1 VERAR
6 SAQVRGAVP
15 SISDGTRPIVDGVS
29 GSRPRAEVLIL
40 LVLLLLV
47 GLLVV
52 GRVRTRGLSERGPSL
67 ETTLGA
73 VEDELAC
80 LKRVAEESITR
91 EFEEVAA
98 TPAPDIF
105 AEPAPVRPE
114 VVVAEV
120 QRVRELT
127 FERIPEPVYLTASEL
142 SERASGYAA
151 DYPSDEAAA
160 DSDLLSSLGAVPE
173 GSDLKELTAAALGE
187 QVAGFYDTDTKQI
200 VVTGDPE
207 AGLDPIEE
215 LTLAHEFEHALA
227 DQVLGLPVDEDFPAD
242 GTEDSTLA
250 ATAVVE
256 GDATLTM
263 ALYSFTGAAI
273 APTALFGTELVDA
286 AGTASLPYY
295 LERGMIFPYA
305 EGLGFVCHLYRQG
318 GWSAVNEA
326 YANPPTTTAQILF
339 SERYGVEEEALDPRD
354 SVSPG
359 PGWSNEDVQAFGAA
373 DLLFLFEAPGGRT
386 DRVLDEPKD
395 RAAGWAGGEVFLW
408 SREDGL
414 GTATGMVLV
423 QRSGERSLCRSMKE
437 WYRAAFPE
445 AARARRLPGE
455 EMAARGTD
463 QAASL
468 RCDGSEVRLGIAD
481 DLGIARRVIG

>member
-1 VERAR
+1 MV
-6 SAQVRGAVP
+6 
-15 SISDGTRPIVDGVS
+15 
-29 GSRPRAEVLIL
+29 IL
-40 LVLLLLV
+40 FVLLLLV

-52 GRVRTRGLSERGPSL
+52 GRLRTRGPTERSPSL
-67 ETTLGA
+67 ETALGA

-80 LKRVAEESITR
+80 FKSVAEESFAK
-91 EFEEVAA
+91 EFEEMAA
-98 TPAPDIF
+98 TPASGLF
-105 AEPAPVRPE
+105 AEPGVVRPE
-114 VVVAEV
+114 AVVAQV
-120 QRVRELT
+120 QKVRELT
-127 FERIPEPVYLTASEL
+127 FEEIPEPTYLTASEL
-142 SERASGYAA
+142 SERASGYAE
-151 DYPSDEAAA
+151 DYPTDEAAA
-160 DSDLLSSLGAVPE
+160 DSELLSSLGAVPD

-227 DQVLGLPVDEDFPAD
+227 DQVLGLPVDEDFPPD
-242 GTEDSTLA
+242 GAEDSTLA
-250 ATAVVE
+250 ATALVE

-273 APTALFGTELVDA
+273 APSALFGTELAGA
-286 AGTASLPYY
+286 AGMTALPYY

-305 EGLGFVCHLYRQG
+305 EGLAFVCNLYREG

-339 SERYGVEEEALDPRD
+339 SERYESEEEAADPRD

-359 PGWSNEDVQAFGAA
+359 PGWLNEEVRAFGAA
-373 DLLFLFEAPGGRT
+373 DLLFLFEAPG
-386 DRVLDEPKD
+386 DRIDRALDQPKE

-408 SREDGL
+408 GREDGL

-437 WYRAAFPE
+437 WYRAAFPD
-445 AARARRLPGE
+445 APQVRRLPGE
-455 EMAARGTD
+455 QLASLGTD
-463 QAASL
+463 EAASL

-481 DLGIARRVIG
+481 DLGTARRVIG